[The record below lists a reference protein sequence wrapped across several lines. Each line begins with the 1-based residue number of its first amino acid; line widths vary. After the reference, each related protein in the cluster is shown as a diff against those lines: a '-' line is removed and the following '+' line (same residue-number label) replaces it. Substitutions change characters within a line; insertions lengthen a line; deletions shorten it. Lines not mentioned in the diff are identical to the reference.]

1 MTAGA
6 SIPPVKHHIIRMFV
20 NTDAVTTDWSI
31 GREVLS
37 AFCETDE
44 RLMPEHLYQ
53 WETCIGEFETVEQCK
68 DSWAWIAEVRANGSK
83 HEFPLGL
90 GWRRKKAVRY
100 QAEIKHSG
108 NNALGRWN
116 GGDLSVYAAPHKTVD
131 WLPVFRRACN
141 ALTPTFGLLHY
152 FTPIEDAGR
161 PGTAEG
167 YFSGGIIPR
176 KGMPERIANIGWATF
191 FGGEFAKDVKAEQ
204 IAEAGFAIEKVGD
217 GYLARITDNINDVA
231 DNYPHFSKQRA
242 ELKKLFPDDF
252 FLVKDEPIFP

>member
-1 MTAGA
+1 ML
-6 SIPPVKHHIIRMFV
+6 RMFV

-31 GREVLS
+31 GRKVLS

-44 RLMPEHLYQ
+44 RLIPEYLYQ
-53 WETCIGEFETVEQCK
+53 WETRIGEFETIEQCEPH
-68 DSWAWIAEVRANGSK
+68 WAGIARSRINGSLL
-83 HEFPLGL
+83 EFPIGL

-100 QAEIKHSG
+100 QAEIKHSQT
-108 NNALGRWN
+108 NVHGRWL
-116 GGDLSVYAAPHKTVD
+116 GGGLSVYAAPHKAVD
-131 WLPVFRRACN
+131 WLPIFRRVRN

-152 FTPIEDAGR
+152 FTPIEDTGR

-167 YFSGGIIPR
+167 YFSGGIIPS
-176 KGMPERIANIGWATF
+176 KGMPERIPNIGWATF